1 LSKFT
6 VIAFSCVFFLF
17 GSAAFAQ
24 SRFGQFAN
32 KGDIAFGF
40 GTIEAPSASSASGDY
55 SPQSMTGGLY
65 PSFSVD
71 FLLHHNFG
79 VSGELSWRASQNL
92 YEGYEPYR
100 PLLYDFGGIWAPR
113 FNKKVGAEVTAGIGA
128 ESIRFYSG
136 SYNCNFITCTDY
148 TSSNHLMGH
157 FGAGV
162 KIYVHG
168 NFFVRP
174 EANFYLI
181 RNNVEFSSAYATRVG
196 ASLGYTF

>member
-24 SRFGQFAN
+24 SRFGFVD
-32 KGDIAFGF
+32 KGDVAFGF

-71 FLLHHNFG
+71 FLLHHNLG

-136 SYNCNFITCTDY
+136 TYNCNFITCTDY